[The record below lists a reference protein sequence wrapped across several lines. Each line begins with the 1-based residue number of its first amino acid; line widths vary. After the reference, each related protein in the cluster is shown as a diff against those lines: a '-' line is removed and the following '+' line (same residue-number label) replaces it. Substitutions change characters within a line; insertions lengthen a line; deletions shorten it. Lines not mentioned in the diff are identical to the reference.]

1 MRIFSYEEL
10 DELGEGLIRQY
21 LGKEAERTCC
31 VDIEGF
37 VTDFLKLPLLYRSFA
52 EEDSDK
58 IGFIADGVTPLR
70 VYEGGTVVRR
80 VYPRGTIVIERCLR
94 QEHESGR
101 RRFTISHE
109 CAHYIMDRAV
119 PSAAFHREF
128 DGERAYT
135 QEDFKNLFSFRETQ
149 VDRMGAALLM
159 PRFMVRNVA
168 AMHGCT
174 DRIPVYGDSIAVL
187 SGYTGRR
194 GPHPRIWGQHSADGG
209 QAPDQTDGQRHGRV
223 LLRLSHSPPGAGL
236 PVLPPA
242 GGVHHGGNGAGTGRW
257 HRMRKASAPRKLS
270 PDVSRRLSDSRRE
283 SAALTL
289 REIHCPFCSFLVEKV
304 FSDAAGHK
312 MVYCRKCKSEYP
324 INLGCFRRIKAK
336 QAVCRLLSGKPRQK
350 R

>member
-70 VYEGGTVVRR
+70 VYENGAVVRR
-80 VYPRGTIVIERCLR
+80 VYPGGTIVIERCLR

-119 PSAAFHREF
+119 PCCCLSTESLI
-128 DGERAYT
+128 DERIYS

-159 PRFMVRNVA
+159 PRFMVRNVV
-168 AMHGCT
+168 AMYGC
-174 DRIPVYGDSIAVL
+174 A
-187 SGYTGRR
+187 GRY
-194 GPHPRIWGQHSADGG
+194 PRIWR
-209 QAPDQTDGQRHGRV
+209 QRYEN
-223 LLRLSHSPPGAGL
+223 
-236 PVLPPA
+236 
-242 GGVHHGGNGAGTGRW
+242 NG
-257 HRMRKASAPRKLS
+257 
-270 PDVSRRLSDSRRE
+270 
-283 SAALTL
+283 
-289 REIHCPFCSFLVEKV
+289 
-304 FSDAAGHK
+304 
-312 MVYCRKCKSEYP
+312 
-324 INLGCFRRIKAK
+324 
-336 QAVCRLLSGKPRQK
+336 
-350 R
+350 

>member
-70 VYEGGTVVRR
+70 VYESGTVVWR
-80 VYPRGTIVIERCLR
+80 VYPGGTIVIERCLR
-94 QEHESGR
+94 REHESGR

-159 PRFMVRNVA
+159 PRFMVHNV
-168 AMHGCT
+168 MISHGCSSC
-174 DRIPVYGDSIAVL
+174 IPVFGDSILKLTDKRLIRQMANTMGVSFSAFLIRLRELGCLCYRPL
-187 SGYTGRR
+187 SEYITEEMGL
-194 GPHPRIWGQHSADGG
+194 GQDGG
-209 QAPDQTDGQRHGRV
+209 
-223 LLRLSHSPPGAGL
+223 AG
-236 PVLPPA
+236 
-242 GGVHHGGNGAGTGRW
+242 
-257 HRMRKASAPRKLS
+257 
-270 PDVSRRLSDSRRE
+270 
-283 SAALTL
+283 
-289 REIHCPFCSFLVEKV
+289 
-304 FSDAAGHK
+304 
-312 MVYCRKCKSEYP
+312 
-324 INLGCFRRIKAK
+324 
-336 QAVCRLLSGKPRQK
+336 
-350 R
+350 

>member
-80 VYPRGTIVIERCLR
+80 VYPGGTIVIERCLR

-128 DGERAYT
+128 DNERIYS

-159 PRFMVRNVA
+159 PRSHPYR
-168 AMHGCT
+168 
-174 DRIPVYGDSIAVL
+174 PVKQLPKSFY
-187 SGYTGRR
+187 
-194 GPHPRIWGQHSADGG
+194 
-209 QAPDQTDGQRHGRV
+209 
-223 LLRLSHSPPGAGL
+223 
-236 PVLPPA
+236 PVLYKGLIYSVCCDILSFTFPPIFQ
-242 GGVHHGGNGAGTGRW
+242 
-257 HRMRKASAPRKLS
+257 
-270 PDVSRRLSDSRRE
+270 D
-283 SAALTL
+283 
-289 REIHCPFCSFLVEKV
+289 
-304 FSDAAGHK
+304 
-312 MVYCRKCKSEYP
+312 
-324 INLGCFRRIKAK
+324 
-336 QAVCRLLSGKPRQK
+336 RLLSVHLPLAPANGFPPAELPDHTPQP
-350 R
+350 

>member
-70 VYEGGTVVRR
+70 VYENGAVVRR
-80 VYPRGTIVIERCLR
+80 VYPGGTIVIERCLR

-128 DGERAYT
+128 DIERIYS
-135 QEDFKNLFSFRETQ
+135 QEDFKNLFSFHETLI
-149 VDRMGAALLM
+149 DRMGAALLM
-159 PRFMVRNVA
+159 PRFMV
-168 AMHGCT
+168 
-174 DRIPVYGDSIAVL
+174 
-187 SGYTGRR
+187 
-194 GPHPRIWGQHSADGG
+194 
-209 QAPDQTDGQRHGRV
+209 
-223 LLRLSHSPPGAGL
+223 SPT
-236 PVLPPA
+236 
-242 GGVHHGGNGAGTGRW
+242 N
-257 HRMRKASAPRKLS
+257 
-270 PDVSRRLSDSRRE
+270 RRL
-283 SAALTL
+283 AFVTVTIMCLMGN
-289 REIHCPFCSFLVEKV
+289 I
-304 FSDAAGHK
+304 
-312 MVYCRKCKSEYP
+312 
-324 INLGCFRRIKAK
+324 
-336 QAVCRLLSGKPRQK
+336 LLWRAST
-350 R
+350 

>member
-1 MRIFSYEEL
+1 M
-10 DELGEGLIRQY
+10 
-21 LGKEAERTCC
+21 
-31 VDIEGF
+31 DIEGF

-94 QEHESGR
+94 KEHKSGR

-159 PRFMVRNVA
+159 PRFMVRNV
-168 AMHGCT
+168 MISHGCSSC
-174 DRIPVYGDSIAVL
+174 IPVFGDSILKLTDKRLIRQMANTMGVSFSAFL
-187 SGYTGRR
+187 IRLRELGCLCYRPLAEYITEEMGL
-194 GPHPRIWGQHSADGG
+194 GQDGG
-209 QAPDQTDGQRHGRV
+209 
-223 LLRLSHSPPGAGL
+223 AG
-236 PVLPPA
+236 
-242 GGVHHGGNGAGTGRW
+242 
-257 HRMRKASAPRKLS
+257 
-270 PDVSRRLSDSRRE
+270 
-283 SAALTL
+283 
-289 REIHCPFCSFLVEKV
+289 
-304 FSDAAGHK
+304 
-312 MVYCRKCKSEYP
+312 
-324 INLGCFRRIKAK
+324 
-336 QAVCRLLSGKPRQK
+336 
-350 R
+350 

>member
-70 VYEGGTVVRR
+70 VCENGAVVRR

-128 DGERAYT
+128 DNERIYS

-149 VDRMGAALLM
+149 IDRMGAALLM
-159 PRFMVRNVA
+159 PRFMVHNV
-168 AMHGCT
+168 MISHGCSSC
-174 DRIPVYGDSIAVL
+174 IPVFGDSILKLTDKRLIRQMANTMGVSFSAFLIRLRELGCLCYRPL
-187 SGYTGRR
+187 SEYITEEMGL
-194 GPHPRIWGQHSADGG
+194 GQDGG
-209 QAPDQTDGQRHGRV
+209 
-223 LLRLSHSPPGAGL
+223 AG
-236 PVLPPA
+236 
-242 GGVHHGGNGAGTGRW
+242 
-257 HRMRKASAPRKLS
+257 
-270 PDVSRRLSDSRRE
+270 
-283 SAALTL
+283 
-289 REIHCPFCSFLVEKV
+289 
-304 FSDAAGHK
+304 
-312 MVYCRKCKSEYP
+312 
-324 INLGCFRRIKAK
+324 
-336 QAVCRLLSGKPRQK
+336 
-350 R
+350 

>member
-1 MRIFSYEEL
+1 MRIFSYEEI

-58 IGFIADGVTPLR
+58 IGFIADGSTPLC
-70 VYEGGTVVRR
+70 VYENGEIKNRI
-80 VYPRGTIVIERCLR
+80 YPRGTIVIERCLR
-94 QEHESGR
+94 REHESGR

-159 PRFMVRNVA
+159 PRFMVRNVVS
-168 AMHGCT
+168 MYGCT
-174 DRIPVYGDSIAVL
+174 DRIPVFGDSILKLTDKRLIRQMANTMGV
-187 SGYTGRR
+187 SF
-194 GPHPRIWGQHSADGG
+194 SACY
-209 QAPDQTDGQRHGRV
+209 
-223 LLRLSHSPPGAGL
+223 L
-236 PVLPPA
+236 
-242 GGVHHGGNGAGTGRW
+242 W
-257 HRMRKASAPRKLS
+257 HRHLQ
-270 PDVSRRLSDSRRE
+270 
-283 SAALTL
+283 
-289 REIHCPFCSFLVEKV
+289 
-304 FSDAAGHK
+304 
-312 MVYCRKCKSEYP
+312 P
-324 INLGCFRRIKAK
+324 IPHHFHPYRTF
-336 QAVCRLLSGKPRQK
+336 QSGF
-350 R
+350 

>member
-21 LGKEAERTCC
+21 LGTEAERTCC

-80 VYPRGTIVIERCLR
+80 VYPGGTIVIERCLR
-94 QEHESGR
+94 REHESGR

-174 DRIPVYGDSIAVL
+174 DRIPVYGDSILRTADKL
-187 SGYTGRR
+187 
-194 GPHPRIWGQHSADGG
+194 RIKQMANAMGVSFSAFLIRLRELGCLCYRPLAEYITEEMGLGQDGG
-209 QAPDQTDGQRHGRV
+209 
-223 LLRLSHSPPGAGL
+223 
-236 PVLPPA
+236 
-242 GGVHHGGNGAGTGRW
+242 TG
-257 HRMRKASAPRKLS
+257 
-270 PDVSRRLSDSRRE
+270 
-283 SAALTL
+283 
-289 REIHCPFCSFLVEKV
+289 
-304 FSDAAGHK
+304 
-312 MVYCRKCKSEYP
+312 
-324 INLGCFRRIKAK
+324 
-336 QAVCRLLSGKPRQK
+336 
-350 R
+350 

>member
-58 IGFIADGVTPLR
+58 IGFIADGVTP
-70 VYEGGTVVRR
+70 RR

-94 QEHESGR
+94 REHESGR

-159 PRFMVRNVA
+159 PRFMVRNVV
-168 AMHGCT
+168 AMYGCAGG
-174 DRIPVYGDSIAVL
+174 IPVFGDSVL
-187 SGYTGRR
+187 RAADKLLIKQMANAMGVSFSAFLIRLRELGCLCYRPLAEYITEEMGL
-194 GPHPRIWGQHSADGG
+194 GQDGG
-209 QAPDQTDGQRHGRV
+209 
-223 LLRLSHSPPGAGL
+223 AG
-236 PVLPPA
+236 
-242 GGVHHGGNGAGTGRW
+242 
-257 HRMRKASAPRKLS
+257 
-270 PDVSRRLSDSRRE
+270 
-283 SAALTL
+283 
-289 REIHCPFCSFLVEKV
+289 
-304 FSDAAGHK
+304 
-312 MVYCRKCKSEYP
+312 
-324 INLGCFRRIKAK
+324 
-336 QAVCRLLSGKPRQK
+336 
-350 R
+350 